1 MLSVNF
7 APENSKQVKALLKYI
22 EDNRSVIDNNKT
34 AEYTN
39 EVLTVKSLMRDYYD
53 RNPAQLIVKECPW
66 KLTGATAKC
75 EAIARKYSVPYWDVV
90 ADANPAM

>member
-22 EDNRSVIDNNKT
+22 EDNRSIIDNNKT
-34 AEYTN
+34 TEYTN
-39 EVLTVKSLMRDYYD
+39 EVLTVKSLMREYYNH
-53 RNPAQLIVKECPW
+53 NPAQLTVKECPW
-66 KLTGATAKC
+66 RLTGATAKC